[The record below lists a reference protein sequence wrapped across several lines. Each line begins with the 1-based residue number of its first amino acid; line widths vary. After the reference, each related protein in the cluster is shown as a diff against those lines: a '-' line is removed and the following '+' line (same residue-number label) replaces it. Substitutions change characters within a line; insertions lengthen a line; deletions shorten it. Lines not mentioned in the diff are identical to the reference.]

1 MNGKSAMKEYENI
14 LRFAEEHDVKFVS
27 LAFCDIYGN
36 QKNICVMPEELP
48 RIFENGISFDASDI
62 PGFTDKESVS
72 CLLFP
77 EPETMTLL
85 PWSTS
90 GEKELHLFCDIRH
103 TDSSPFESDLRYA
116 LKKAVARLFELG
128 YECKVGI
135 ESEFY
140 LFKCDTDGN
149 PTRTPL
155 DNAGYMDIS
164 PRDKGGDIR
173 REICLTLGEMGIRPQ
188 SSQHKRGPGQNEI
201 DFRYSSAVTAVD
213 NYITYRSVVK
223 TLAAQHNLFAS
234 FMPKPFPDKSGS
246 GLHFHVSLYK
256 DGKNV
261 FLTNRGVAESFIEG
275 VLTYIDEITM
285 FMNPLTNSYARF
297 GSFEAP
303 KYVAWSNTNRS
314 QLVRIPA
321 APDANKRVEIRSA
334 DPSCSPYAALTL
346 LLDAGIYGI
355 EHKLPV
361 RKPIEQT
368 LYKAPCGVTD
378 GLASLPNS
386 LYEAVELGASSSFV
400 RSVLPEY
407 AVKTYVDE
415 KRKECMSYLQ
425 ADNKTEYEIDK
436 YFETV

>member
-1 MNGKSAMKEYENI
+1 
-14 LRFAEEHDVKFVS
+14 
-27 LAFCDIYGN
+27 
-36 QKNICVMPEELP
+36 
-48 RIFENGISFDASDI
+48 
-62 PGFTDKESVS
+62 
-72 CLLFP
+72 
-77 EPETMTLL
+77 
-85 PWSTS
+85 
-90 GEKELHLFCDIRH
+90 
-103 TDSSPFESDLRYA
+103 
-116 LKKAVARLFELG
+116 
-128 YECKVGI
+128 
-135 ESEFY
+135 
-140 LFKCDTDGN
+140 
-149 PTRTPL
+149 
-155 DNAGYMDIS
+155 
-164 PRDKGGDIR
+164 
-173 REICLTLGEMGIRPQ
+173 
-188 SSQHKRGPGQNEI
+188 
-201 DFRYSSAVTAVD
+201 
-213 NYITYRSVVK
+213 
-223 TLAAQHNLFAS
+223 
-234 FMPKPFPDKSGS
+234 
-246 GLHFHVSLYK
+246 
-256 DGKNV
+256 
-261 FLTNRGVAESFIEG
+261 
-275 VLTYIDEITM
+275 M

-346 LLDAGIYGI
+346 LLNAGIYGI

>member
-1 MNGKSAMKEYENI
+1 MKDYGQI
-14 LRFAEEHDVKFVS
+14 LQYARDNDIKFVS
-27 LAFCDIYGN
+27 LAFCDIFGN

-85 PWSTS
+85 PWSNS

-103 TDSSPFESDLRYA
+103 TDGSPFESDLRHV
-116 LKKAVARLFELG
+116 LKRAVEKLLSLG

-140 LFKCDTDGN
+140 LFKCDEDGN

-173 REICLTLGEMGIRPQ
+173 REICLTLGEMGIKPQ

-223 TLAAQHNLFAS
+223 TLAAKHGLFAS
-234 FMPKPFPDKSGS
+234 FMPKPFTDKSGS
-246 GLHFHVSLYK
+246 GMHFHVSLYRN
-256 DGKNV
+256 GKNV
-261 FLTNRGVAESFIEG
+261 FLTERGVAESFIEG

-303 KYVAWSNTNRS
+303 KYIAWSNTNRS

-321 APDANKRVEIRSA
+321 SPDVNKRIEIRSA
-334 DPSCSPYAALTL
+334 DPSCTPYAALSL
-346 LLDAGIYGI
+346 LLNAGIYGI
-355 EHKLPV
+355 EHSLPV
-361 RKPIEQT
+361 RNPIEQT
-368 LYKAPCGVTD
+368 LYKAPCGITD

-386 LYEAVELGASSSFV
+386 LYEAVEIGASSVFV

-407 AVKTYVDE
+407 AVETYVAE
-415 KRKECMSYLQ
+415 KQKECMSYLQ
-425 ADNKTEYEIDK
+425 SDDKTEYELEK
-436 YFETV
+436 YFDTV